1 MPRHRFALERCHS
14 CEEQGQVLAVALFL
28 AQFVIPLCHGG
39 QFAPRA
45 LVSGVPANAIS
56 AGCCCVKDTIS
67 DAAAVAA
74 PMVGSGTTAVAAP
87 MVASGTTAVA
97 APVVA
102 SGTTAVAAPMV
113 ALGATAVAAPVVASG
128 TTAVAAPVV
137 ASGTPAVAAP
147 VVASGATAVAAPVVA
162 SGVVSVAV
170 PVVAS
175 GATAVA
181 AFSAQGLR
189 AVERIA
195 VALSGA
201 AVTTPLVMESTGVAG
216 AFTVVVLGL
225 DAASTARAGSTI
237 SVMLSAVM
245 RPVSNWS
252 RSAERSVP
260 QTASANW

>member
-56 AGCCCVKDTIS
+56 AGCCWVKDTIS
-67 DAAAVAA
+67 DA
-74 PMVGSGTTAVAAP
+74 
-87 MVASGTTAVA
+87 TAVA

-128 TTAVAAPVV
+128 TI
-137 ASGTPAVAAP
+137 
-147 VVASGATAVAAPVVA
+147 AVAAPVVA

-201 AVTTPLVMESTGVAG
+201 AVTTALVMESTGVAG

>member
-56 AGCCCVKDTIS
+56 AGCCWVKDTIS

-87 MVASGTTAVA
+87 MVASGT
-97 APVVA
+97 
-102 SGTTAVAAPMV
+102 
-113 ALGATAVAAPVVASG
+113 
-128 TTAVAAPVV
+128 
-137 ASGTPAVAAP
+137 
-147 VVASGATAVAAPVVA
+147 TAVAAPVVA

-201 AVTTPLVMESTGVAG
+201 AVTTALVMESTGVAG